1 MRKFVWID
9 RRAII
14 IIHEEQLAEHGGGSG
29 LRDAGL
35 LDSALMRAENVAA
48 YDENADVYML
58 AAAYAFGLVK
68 NHAFID
74 GNKRTA
80 FVAMRM
86 FLLLNGY
93 NLASSH
99 VENVVMMLKL
109 AGGDMSEE
117 ELITWLRANVEVVQP
132 SGQ

>member
-1 MRKFVWID
+1 MNKFVWID

-14 IIHEEQLAEHGGGSG
+14 LIHEEQLAEHGGGSG
-29 LRDAGL
+29 LRDASL
-35 LDSALMRAENVAA
+35 LDSALMRAKNIAT
-48 YDENADVYML
+48 YDENADIYML
-58 AAAYAFGLVK
+58 AAAYAFGLAK

-86 FLLLNGY
+86 FLLLNSH
-93 NLASSH
+93 NLISSH

-109 AGGDMSEE
+109 AGGDMSED
-117 ELITWLRANVEVVQP
+117 ELVAWLRANVQVVQP

>member
-1 MRKFVWID
+1 MSQFIWID

-14 IIHEEQLAEHGGGSG
+14 VIHEEQLAEHGGGTG

-35 LDSALMRAENVAA
+35 LDSALMRAENIAA

-58 AAAYAFGLVK
+58 AAAYAFGLAK

-86 FLLLNGY
+86 FLLLNGH
-93 NLASSH
+93 NLTSSH
-99 VENVVMMLKL
+99 VENVIMMLKL
-109 AGGDMSEE
+109 AGGDMSEDE
-117 ELITWLRANVEVVQP
+117 FVTWLRDNVEAV
-132 SGQ
+132 